1 MAKSDGVTDCENGN
15 EDELTCTEYWL
26 QCERAENV
34 AKSDGVTDCE
44 NGNEDEL
51 TCTEKVNP
59 KKTKWIMKLIH
70 KMGVTDI
77 KMSDWLLKINLQS

>member
-1 MAKSDGVTDCENGN
+1 M
-15 EDELTCTEYWL
+15 
-26 QCERAENV
+26 

-59 KKTKWIMKLIH
+59 KKTK
-70 KMGVTDI
+70 
-77 KMSDWLLKINLQS
+77 